1 MELRLTRHLWGITE
15 DWEQAFPRIRSE
27 GYSVIETSIPAPE
40 NQARF
45 RELLD
50 QYGFDYIA
58 MISTKGGSVAEHYD
72 SFCTQIETS
81 RALKPIIINS
91 HSGRDA
97 WSEEQSRDFFD
108 HALATESTLDIP
120 VTHETHR
127 GRILFNPWVTR
138 RLIQQ
143 FENLHLCFDLSHW
156 VCVCERLLD
165 TEFDIIQQCAKHC
178 IHLHT
183 RVGYEQGPQ
192 VSDPRAP
199 EYQRHLEVHEQWWQ
213 MVWDAQIARCQK
225 ISTLTPEFGPPNYL
239 QALPYSNMPVADLRD
254 ICNWMA
260 QRQAAN
266 FAQRYDEKSQT

>member
-1 MELRLTRHLWGITE
+1 MELRLARHLWGVTE
-15 DWEQAFPRIRSE
+15 DWEQAFPRIQAE
-27 GYSVIETSIPAPE
+27 GYSIIETSLPAPE

-45 RELLD
+45 RELLT

-58 MISTKGGSVAEHYD
+58 MISTRGSTVAEHLA
-72 SFCTQIETS
+72 SFRAQIEAS
-81 RALKPIIINS
+81 RALQPILINS

-97 WSEEQSRDFFD
+97 WDEAQSHDFFYQ
-108 HALATESTLDIP
+108 ALAVESTLDIP
-120 VTHETHR
+120 VAHETHR
-127 GRILFNPWVTR
+127 GRILFNPWVTQ

-143 FENLHLCFDLSHW
+143 FENLHLCFDISHW

-165 TEFDIIQQCAKHC
+165 TELDIIQQCAERC

-192 VSDPRAP
+192 VPDPRAP
-199 EYQRHLEVHEQWWQ
+199 EYQRHLEAHERWWQ
-213 MVWDAQIARCQK
+213 LVWDAQAAKGNK

-239 QALPYSNMPVADLRD
+239 QTLPYSNMPVADLGE

-260 QRQAAN
+260 QRQAER
-266 FAQRYDEKSQT
+266 FAQQKNKANS